1 LNFEKSN
8 GLSLDKYIKNNP
20 HVKLAKTHSV
30 ILRGVSA
37 DLQVYNIPIKK
48 LVYNIKNGRFAA
60 EYQELKNKKGRELES
75 ENTEDRKELQKLLIS
90 LDPKQ
95 SMILEKDVRQHG
107 QREPGVC
114 THGGQVINGNRRMSV
129 IENIF
134 ESDSNFKNLMV
145 ARLPPNIS
153 PIDLWKIEA
162 GIQLSRKVQLDYG
175 PINTLLK
182 FKQGIDAG
190 LTALQITKTLYG
202 DYTEKEVKEKLGVLA
217 LVVLYLDFIGERN
230 NFKKAERITEHFIDL
245 RNIIEIERKNNPDP
259 DNLTKIKK
267 IGFQLIHDGIDQRGL
282 RKLKDILK
290 ISATRDEM
298 LNESEKYCQP
308 EKAGKKL
315 EKKLNAEENDEYT
328 PTRTI
333 FNGALDSVK
342 AIDDEKEPIKLI
354 NRAIKNLEI
363 VNPNHSSLK
372 DLESVERLNL
382 LNSIVEKIM
391 RNSK

>member
-1 LNFEKSN
+1 MSFETSN
-8 GLSLDKYIKNNP
+8 GILIDKYIQNNP
-20 HVKLAKTHSV
+20 HIKLAKTHSV
-30 ILRGVSA
+30 ILRGVST
-37 DLQVYNIPIKK
+37 DLQVYNIPLKK

-245 RNIIEIERKNNPDP
+245 RNIIELEKKINPNP
-259 DNLTKIKK
+259 TTITKIKR

-290 ISATRDEM
+290 NEKTRVD
-298 LNESEKYCQP
+298 LLKESEKYCQP
-308 EKAGKKL
+308 ENAGVKL
-315 EKKLNAEENDEYT
+315 TKKLNAEEQDEFT

-333 FNGALDSVK
+333 FNNALDSVK
-342 AIDDEKEPIKLI
+342 AISEVGEPIKLI

-363 VNPNHSSLK
+363 IDPKHSSLK
-372 DLESVERLNL
+372 NSDSQERLDL
-382 LNSIVEKIM
+382 LYSILNKIM
-391 RNSK
+391 KN

>member
-1 LNFEKSN
+1 VTFEDTNASVLDEYIASN
-8 GLSLDKYIKNNP
+8 PQAK
-20 HVKLAKTHSV
+20 VQKTHSV
-30 ILRGVSA
+30 LLSGQNV
-37 DLQVYNIPIKK
+37 DLQVYKIPLKN

-60 EYQELKNKKGRELES
+60 EYQELKNKKGRELEP
-75 ENTEDRKELQKLLIS
+75 ENKEDRKELQNLLIS
-90 LDPKQ
+90 LDLKQ
-95 SMILEKDVRQHG
+95 SMILEKDVRQYG

-129 IENIF
+129 IESIF
-134 ESDSNFKNLMV
+134 ESDSNFKDLMV

-153 PIDLWKIEA
+153 AIDLWKIEA

-190 LTALQITKTLYG
+190 LTAEQITKTLYG
-202 DYTEKEVKEKLGVLA
+202 DYSTKEVKEKLAVLA
-217 LVVLYLDFIGERN
+217 LVILYLDFIGERN

-245 RNIIEIERKNNPDP
+245 RNIIEIERKNNSGP
-259 DNLTKIKK
+259 NVLTLIKR

-290 ISATRDEM
+290 NPKTREDILKEA
-298 LNESEKYCQP
+298 EKYCQP

-315 EKKLNAEENDEYT
+315 EKKLNAEENDEHT

-333 FNGALDSVK
+333 FNNALDSVK
-342 AIDDEKEPIKLI
+342 AISEAGEPIKLI

-363 VNPNHSSLK
+363 IDPKHSTLK
-372 DLESVERLNL
+372 NSDSRERLDL
-382 LNSIVEKIM
+382 LYAILNKIM
-391 RNSK
+391 KN

>member
-1 LNFEKSN
+1 MNFEKSN

-245 RNIIEIERKNNPDP
+245 RNIIELE
-259 DNLTKIKK
+259 KK
-267 IGFQLIHDGIDQRGL
+267 INPNPTTITQIKRVGFQLIHDGIDQRGL

-290 ISATRDEM
+290 NEKTRVDV
-298 LNESEKYCQP
+298 LKESEKYCQP
-308 EKAGKKL
+308 ENAGVKL
-315 EKKLNAEENDEYT
+315 AKKLNAEEQDEFT
-328 PTRTI
+328 PARTI
-333 FNGALDSVK
+333 FNNALDSVK
-342 AIDDEKEPIKLI
+342 AISEAGEPIKLI

-363 VNPNHSSLK
+363 IDPKHSSLK
-372 DLESVERLNL
+372 NSDSQERLDL
-382 LNSIVEKIM
+382 LYSILNKIM
-391 RNSK
+391 KN

>member
-1 LNFEKSN
+1 MNFEKVNSVAIN
-8 GLSLDKYIKNNP
+8 AYIQNNP
-20 HVKLAKTHSV
+20 SVKLSKTHSV
-30 ILRGVSA
+30 ILKGVSA
-37 DLQVYNIPIKK
+37 DLQVYDIPLKN

-75 ENTEDRKELQKLLIS
+75 ENIEDRKELQKLLIS

-114 THGGQVINGNRRMSV
+114 TYGGQVINGNRRMSV

-134 ESDSNFKNLMV
+134 ETDSNYNSLMV

-202 DYTEKEVKEKLGVLA
+202 DYTEKEVKEKLGVLG
-217 LVVLYLDFIGERN
+217 LIVLYLDFIGERN

-267 IGFQLIHDGIDQRGL
+267 IGFQLIHDGLDQRGL

-290 ISATRDEM
+290 NSITREEM
-298 LNESEKYCQP
+298 IKKSEKYCQP
-308 EKAGKKL
+308 EKSGKKF
-315 EKKLNAEENDEYT
+315 EKKIQAEENDEFT

-342 AIDDEKEPIKLI
+342 AISESEEPIKLI

-363 VNPNHSSLK
+363 IDPKHSSLK
-372 DLESVERLNL
+372 NSEAIQRLDI
-382 LNSIVEKIM
+382 LNSILEKIL
-391 RNSK
+391 RNLK

>member
-1 LNFEKSN
+1 MSFEETN
-8 GLSLDKYIKNNP
+8 GKIIDEYIANNP
-20 HVKLAKTHSV
+20 QAKIQKTHSV
-30 ILRGVSA
+30 LLGGQNE
-37 DLQVYNIPIKK
+37 DLQVYKIPLKH
-48 LVYNIKNGRFAA
+48 LVYNIRNGRFAA

-75 ENTEDRKELQKLLIS
+75 ENKEDRKELQKLLIS

-95 SMILEKDVRQHG
+95 SMILEKDVRQYG

-129 IENIF
+129 IESIF
-134 ESDSNFKNLMV
+134 ESDSNFKDLMV

-153 PIDLWKIEA
+153 AIDLWKIEA

-182 FKQGIDAG
+182 FQQGVEAG
-190 LTALQITKTLYG
+190 LTPLQITKTLYG
-202 DYTEKEVKEKLGVLA
+202 DYTEKEVKEKLEVLA

-245 RNIIEIERKNNPDP
+245 RNIIEHEKRINPNP
-259 DNLTKIKK
+259 NEITKIKR

-290 ISATRDEM
+290 NEKTRADIFK
-298 LNESEKYCQP
+298 ESEKYCQP
-308 EKAGKKL
+308 EKSGKKL
-315 EKKLNAEENDEYT
+315 EKKLNAEENDEFT

-333 FNGALDSVK
+333 FNNALDSVK
-342 AIDDEKEPIKLI
+342 AISEAGEPIKLI

-363 VNPNHSSLK
+363 IDPKHSSLK
-372 DLESVERLNL
+372 NSDSKERIDLLY
-382 LNSIVEKIM
+382 SILEKIM
-391 RNSK
+391 KN

>member
-1 LNFEKSN
+1 VSFETSN
-8 GLSLDKYIKNNP
+8 GILIDKYIQNNP
-20 HVKLAKTHSV
+20 HIKLAKTHSV
-30 ILRGVSA
+30 ILRGVST
-37 DLQVYNIPIKK
+37 DLQVYNIPLKK

-202 DYTEKEVKEKLGVLA
+202 DYTEKEVKEKLGVLS
-217 LVVLYLDFIGERN
+217 LVVLYLDFIGERY

-245 RNIIEIERKNNPDP
+245 RNIIELEKKINPNP
-259 DNLTKIKK
+259 TTITKIKR

-290 ISATRDEM
+290 NEKTRVDV
-298 LNESEKYCQP
+298 LKESEKYCQP
-308 EKAGKKL
+308 ENAGVKL
-315 EKKLNAEENDEYT
+315 TNKLNAEEQDEFT

-333 FNGALDSVK
+333 FNNALDSVK
-342 AIDDEKEPIKLI
+342 AISEAGEPIKLI

-363 VNPNHSSLK
+363 IDPKHSSLK
-372 DLESVERLNL
+372 NLDSQERLDL
-382 LNSIVEKIM
+382 LYSILNKIM
-391 RNSK
+391 KN